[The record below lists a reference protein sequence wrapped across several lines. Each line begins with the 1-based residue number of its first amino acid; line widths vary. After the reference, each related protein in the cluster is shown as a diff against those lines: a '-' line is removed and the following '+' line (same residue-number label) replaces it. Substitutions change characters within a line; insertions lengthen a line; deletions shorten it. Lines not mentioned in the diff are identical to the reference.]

1 MFDLFCP
8 LAQPAHANILESLV
22 EPLAWLSGLRWKL
35 ILLDDLA
42 VFVFHDPRN
51 WALDTQITCDILRN
65 NGYVLPPSV
74 LESTSRTLKGGQ
86 ADPVSLVFCNPDLLW
101 GNDYPTPRLG
111 QGGFRVAF
119 QSVYRELTGNEY
131 PYTQL
136 GKPTVETYEYAE
148 ELLRARLK
156 ELYQHYKNEGSQDE
170 ILPNV

>member
-1 MFDLFCP
+1 M
-8 LAQPAHANILESLV
+8 
-22 EPLAWLSGLRWKL
+22 
-35 ILLDDLA
+35 
-42 VFVFHDPRN
+42 
-51 WALDTQITCDILRN
+51 
-65 NGYVLPPSV
+65 

-101 GNDYPTPRLG
+101 GNDYPIPRLG